1 MAGARRAIRARAVT
15 QTLVARGGPHY
26 GRVVSDRAI
35 TIEINQQ
42 QEQMLD
48 RLVAEGEVGETH
60 GEVVRAGFVRFCEAH
75 PELFERGADVGA
87 GDE

>member
-1 MAGARRAIRARAVT
+1 MSERTV
-15 QTLVARGGPHY
+15 
-26 GRVVSDRAI
+26 

-42 QEQMLD
+42 QAQMLD
-48 RLVAEGEVGETH
+48 RLVADGELGESH

-75 PELFERGADVGA
+75 PELLERGGGEA

>member
-1 MAGARRAIRARAVT
+1 MT
-15 QTLVARGGPHY
+15 QTLAARDRPQY
-26 GRVVSDRAI
+26 GRVVSERTV

-48 RLVAEGEVGETH
+48 RLVAEGELGETH
-60 GEVVRAGFVRFCEAH
+60 GEVVRAGFLRFCEAH
-75 PELFERGADVGA
+75 PELLEPGAGA

>member
-1 MAGARRAIRARAVT
+1 MSERTV
-15 QTLVARGGPHY
+15 
-26 GRVVSDRAI
+26 

-42 QEQMLD
+42 QAQMLD
-48 RLVAEGEVGETH
+48 RLVADGELGESH

-75 PELFERGADVGA
+75 PELLERGEGEA

>member
-1 MAGARRAIRARAVT
+1 VT
-15 QTLVARGGPHY
+15 QTLAAHHWPQY
-26 GRVVSDRAI
+26 GHVVSERTV

-48 RLVAEGEVGETH
+48 RLVAEGELGEDH
-60 GEVVRAGFVRFCEAH
+60 GEVVRAGFLRFCEEH
-75 PELFERGADVGA
+75 SELLERGA

>member
-1 MAGARRAIRARAVT
+1 VT
-15 QTLVARGGPHY
+15 QTLAAHDRPQY
-26 GRVVSDRAI
+26 GRVVSERSV

-48 RLVAEGEVGETH
+48 RLVAEGGLSETH

-75 PELFERGADVGA
+75 PELFESGEGTP
-87 GDE
+87 DE

>member
-1 MAGARRAIRARAVT
+1 
-15 QTLVARGGPHY
+15 
-26 GRVVSDRAI
+26 VSERTV

-42 QEQMLD
+42 QAQMLD
-48 RLVAEGEVGETH
+48 RLVADGDLGESH

-75 PELFERGADVGA
+75 PELLERGGGEA

>member
-1 MAGARRAIRARAVT
+1 MT
-15 QTLVARGGPHY
+15 QTLAARDRPQY
-26 GRVVSDRAI
+26 GRLVSERTV

-48 RLVAEGEVGETH
+48 RLVADGELGDSH

-75 PELFERGADVGA
+75 PELLEDAGAA
-87 GDE
+87 R

>member
-1 MAGARRAIRARAVT
+1 MT
-15 QTLVARGGPHY
+15 QTLVAHDRPQY
-26 GRVVSDRAI
+26 GRVVSERTV

-48 RLVAEGEVGETH
+48 RLVAEGNLGETH
-60 GEVVRAGFVRFCEAH
+60 GEVVRAGFVRFCETH
-75 PELFERGADVGA
+75 PELFERGAGRGEGA